1 MYENITTAVNT
12 TRDYEFSFFDILL
25 NWPSF
30 DFVLLAWI
38 TGITMIIMEI
48 FILTGNGLVIA
59 AVLIDPL
66 KNIIRRPSNHFVLSL
81 ALAVVGAAICFFT
94 GWWHIVVAIYKEDLF
109 GAGRNKSGVGE
120 FHLVAISTAN
130 LLALCIDRLI
140 AIKTPLQ
147 YSYKVTKRKVRIV
160 IVRTWGYFTG
170 LSSLRHLLPL
180 IDEDPAD
187 ADFIFNCHCAVA
199 FLALVVICLL
209 VIRFLRKQ
217 TTAMKKQSDNYLS
230 LRNAVERER
239 KVARGFIVLTLVFIA
254 CFVPFFIYHLL
265 EYIFTFCWNKATIA
279 QFLIIFR
286 NASLMLVFFNSLINP
301 YLYALRLPNYSET
314 FKYFGKKLFICRK
327 RRASKASSAK
337 LSQREISSVSLVQ
350 ISKL

>member
-1 MYENITTAVNT
+1 MYENISTAVNT

-38 TGITMIIMEI
+38 TGTTMIIMEF
-48 FILTGNGLVIA
+48 FILIGNGLVIA

-66 KNIIRRPSNHFVLSL
+66 KNIFRRPSNHFVLSL
-81 ALAVVGAAICFFT
+81 AVADFLVGAAICFFT
-94 GWWHIVVAIYKEDLF
+94 GWWHIVVAIYKKDLF

-120 FHLVAISTAN
+120 FHLVAICTAN
-130 LLALCIDRLI
+130 LLSLSINRLI

-160 IVRTWGYFTG
+160 IVCTWGYFTG

-187 ADFIFNCHCAVA
+187 AEFIFNCHCAVA
-199 FLALVVICLL
+199 FLALVIICLL
-209 VIRFLRKQ
+209 VIRFLLKQ

-230 LRNAVERER
+230 L
-239 KVARGFIVLTLVFIA
+239 
-254 CFVPFFIYHLL
+254 
-265 EYIFTFCWNKATIA
+265 
-279 QFLIIFR
+279 
-286 NASLMLVFFNSLINP
+286 
-301 YLYALRLPNYSET
+301 
-314 FKYFGKKLFICRK
+314 
-327 RRASKASSAK
+327 
-337 LSQREISSVSLVQ
+337 
-350 ISKL
+350 